1 MLKPNSLAVTLLAA
15 ACSLPVFSQESEKAM
30 ELHRQAWKAAI
41 KCGSDYA
48 RKSAK
53 ISATANEIADAARSV
68 CGDEYG
74 EAEVTLQNWS
84 RVRMIERG
92 ARSEAAL
99 VNAGASDVANMAT
112 EFRRFVISEVIA
124 ERTETAK

>member
-1 MLKPNSLAVTLLAA
+1 MLKRKLMAAPLIAAMCSVPALA
-15 ACSLPVFSQESEKAM
+15 QESEKAM
-30 ELHRQAWKAAI
+30 EIHRLAWRAAL

-53 ISATANEIADAARSV
+53 ISATANEIADASRSV
-68 CGDEYG
+68 CGDEYS
-74 EAEVTLQNWS
+74 EAEITLQNWS

-99 VNAGASDVANMAT
+99 VNAGANDVANMAT